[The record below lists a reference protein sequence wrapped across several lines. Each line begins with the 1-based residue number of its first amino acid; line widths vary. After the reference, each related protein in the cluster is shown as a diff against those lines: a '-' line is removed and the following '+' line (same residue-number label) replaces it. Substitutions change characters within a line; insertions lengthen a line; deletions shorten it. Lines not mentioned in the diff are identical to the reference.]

1 MARERI
7 IPIFVPH
14 LGCPRACVFC
24 NQSRISGQT
33 RETTAESAR
42 AEIES
47 ALDKL
52 EGQPAQVAFYGGSF
66 TAIEE
71 HKQEELLQT
80 AYEFVAQGR
89 LTGIRLSTRPDAIDE
104 SVVRRLKKYRVNT
117 VELGCQSMDDH
128 VLELAKRGHDGVC
141 CERAAKMLKD
151 AGFQVILQMMTGLP
165 GDDGSQ
171 SIETAKKIIALGPD
185 GVRIYPTVVVKDT
198 ELYDQYV
205 AGTYQEHTVEVAVEL
220 CSVIWEMFQQAGI
233 PVIRLGLNPTEEL
246 SGGAAVAGAYHPAL
260 GELVRSRVWL
270 KRMEERLNSMERGR
284 QLTITVPKGAVSLV
298 VGQKKCNINAIKE
311 KYDIKNV
318 KIFESDNSNCDIML
332 KFDDLVDK
340 TN

>member
-47 ALDKL
+47 ALEKL
-52 EGQPAQVAFYGGSF
+52 NGQPAQAAFYGGSF
-66 TAIEE
+66 TAIEA
-71 HKQEELLQT
+71 HKQEELLEA
-80 AYEFVAQGR
+80 AYQFVAQGR

-104 SVVRRLKKYRVNT
+104 EVIARLKKYKVKT
-117 VELGCQSMDDH
+117 VELGCQSMDDR
-128 VLELAKRGHDGVC
+128 VLELTRRGHNAEC
-141 CERAAKMLKD
+141 CETATRMLKD

-171 SIETAKKIIALGPD
+171 SIETARKIISLKPD

-198 ELYDQYV
+198 ELYDQYL
-205 AGTYQEHTVEVAVEL
+205 AGTYREHTVEDAVEL
-220 CSVIWEMFQQAGI
+220 CSVIWEMFQKAGI

-270 KRMEERLNSMERGR
+270 KRLDEAISTMERGD

-311 KYDIKNV
+311 KYAIKKV
-318 KIFESDNSNCDIML
+318 RILESDTSDGDIAL
-332 KFDDLVDK
+332 KFEA
-340 TN
+340 

>member
-33 RETTAESAR
+33 RETTADSAR
-42 AEIES
+42 TEIEA
-47 ALDKL
+47 ALERL
-52 EGQPAQVAFYGGSF
+52 GGQPAQAAFYGGSF

-71 HKQEELLQT
+71 HKQEELLNA
-80 AYEFVAQGR
+80 AYQFVSQGK

-104 SVVRRLKKYRVNT
+104 KVISRLKRYGVKT
-117 VELGCQSMDDH
+117 VELGCQSMDDR
-128 VLELAKRGHDGVC
+128 VLELTRRGHDAAC
-141 CERAAKMLKD
+141 CQRAAVMLKE

-171 SIETAKKIIALGPD
+171 SIETAKKIIALEPD

-198 ELYDQYV
+198 DLYDQYL
-205 AGTYQEHTVEVAVEL
+205 AGTYQEHTVEDAVEL
-220 CSVIWEMFQQAGI
+220 CSVIWEMFQKAHI

-260 GELVRSRVWL
+260 GELVQSRVWL
-270 KRMEERLNSMERGR
+270 KKLDGLISAMDRGQR
-284 QLTITVPKGAVSLV
+284 LTITVPKGAVSLV

-311 KYDIKNV
+311 KYGIKNV
-318 KIFESDNSNCDIML
+318 KIFESDHSNCDIVL
-332 KFDDLVDK
+332 KFDD
-340 TN
+340 